1 MERMERLRECL
12 DSWDNLHPN
21 LKELTWELYIDLRK
35 RLEEYDAERTARKY
49 G

>member
-1 MERMERLRECL
+1 MERMERLREFF

-21 LKELTWELYIDLRK
+21 LKEMTWDLYIELK
-35 RLEEYDAERTARKY
+35 KQLEDYDAQRTTRKY